1 MEFKKKT
8 IIWEDNNEPPKDYIW
23 AKKDGKFYE
32 YSYTTRSWIES
43 KSISGGNSGGSGS
56 GSEGC
61 GNLLMSLIPSNCPKP
76 DLFLYKRNSEDNNP
90 IDVTD
95 YKIDDLIN
103 LATQEESE
111 LHVLCL
117 YESSNLSAP
126 IISNIQFDCSDDIV
140 LSADLVKSRAIN
152 NEIAY
157 NNKTYY
163 RYFML

>member
-1 MEFKKKT
+1 
-8 IIWEDNNEPPKDYIW
+8 
-23 AKKDGKFYE
+23 
-32 YSYTTRSWIES
+32 
-43 KSISGGNSGGSGS
+43 
-56 GSEGC
+56 
-61 GNLLMSLIPSNCPKP
+61 MSLIPSNCPKP

-163 RYFML
+163 RYFMLLI